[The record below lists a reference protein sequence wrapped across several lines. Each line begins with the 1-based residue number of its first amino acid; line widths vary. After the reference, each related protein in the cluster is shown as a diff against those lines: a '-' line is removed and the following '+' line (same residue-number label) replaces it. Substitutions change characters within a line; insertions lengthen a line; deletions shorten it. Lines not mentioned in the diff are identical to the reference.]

1 MNLAQISIVIF
12 ITTITILTSEGLND
26 VKSSAYHINVIP
38 VHCDINLIALLS
50 YDSRNES
57 KKGSKYVHFE
67 ATIGIIINILHST
80 KIVKFHTQNIHIN
93 QQSVRLIETNGV
105 VHYLNEFL
113 YNSEKSFP
121 TFYFFEL
128 LSPGIYT
135 LKLNST
141 NDITE
146 YDTGLFFDS
155 DYLNSNNYLL

>member
-26 VKSSAYHINVIP
+26 VKSSAYHVIP
-38 VHCDINLIALLS
+38 VHCDINLTALLS

-67 ATIGIIINILHST
+67 ATTGIIINILQST
-80 KIVKFHTQNIHIN
+80 QIIEFHALNIHIN
-93 QQSVRLIETNGV
+93 QQSVQLIDTNGV
-105 VHYLNEFL
+105 VHYLNEIL
-113 YNSEKSFP
+113 YNSEKSIA
-121 TFYFFEL
+121 TFHFFEL

-135 LKLNST
+135 LKINST

-146 YDTGLFFDS
+146 YDTELFFDS
-155 DYLNSNNYLL
+155 DYLKSNKNLL